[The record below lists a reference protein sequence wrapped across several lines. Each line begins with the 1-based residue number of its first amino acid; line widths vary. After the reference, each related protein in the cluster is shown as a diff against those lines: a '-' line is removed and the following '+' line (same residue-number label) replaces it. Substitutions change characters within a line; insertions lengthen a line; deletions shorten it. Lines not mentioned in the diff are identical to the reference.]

1 MPVQVTAAAPPF
13 EAPAYL
19 ATEDAVKTIALDQY
33 EDRWL
38 CLFFYSTDF
47 GRICP
52 TEVAAFAAAHEQF
65 QQRHCGLLGCSCD
78 TVVVHRA
85 WCAQVQ
91 ALRGLP
97 FPLLADVT
105 KRIAM
110 DYGVLLP
117 QEGIA
122 LRGTFLIGP
131 DGVLRWMSVH
141 DKRTGRGIE
150 EVLRSLDAL
159 QTGRPCPCDWQ
170 PGQATLGQGE
180 D

>member
-13 EAPAYL
+13 EARAYL
-19 ATEDAVKTIALDQY
+19 AAEDAVKQIALGQY
-33 EDRWL
+33 AGRWL

-52 TEVAAFAAAHEQF
+52 TEVAAFATVHEQF
-65 QQRHCGLLGCSCD
+65 QKRGCEVLGCSCD
-78 TVVVHRA
+78 TVAVHRA
-85 WCAQVQ
+85 WCTHVE

-97 FPLLADVT
+97 FALLADVT

-117 QEGIA
+117 QEGIP
-122 LRGTFLIGP
+122 LRGTFLIDP

-141 DKRTGRGIE
+141 DTRTGRGIE
-150 EVLRSLDAL
+150 ELLRSLDAL

-170 PGQATLGQGE
+170 PGQATLDQNEG
-180 D
+180 